1 MRAPLVPRTRPPVPR
16 TRPQVPRARLK
27 ASRYPLPPSPPS
39 TGLPSTAASSTD
51 LSSTGMVAAS
61 SAPAFWQGG
70 RRPDWLV
77 GQLPI
82 GMLDDDFFY
91 RFVSIFQ
98 DEAVTYLDDIDN
110 LANIIDPAVAPP
122 SMVRFMGAWLAL
134 PAINPSLDET
144 YQRRLVRD
152 ASKLL
157 RWRGTQRCLK
167 GMLELITGGPV
178 DVSDRGGVFRE
189 GEAGQRPPEVS
200 IRVDSTGWLPEA
212 TFLEFIR
219 DEVPANCYV
228 GLVIGEREIWSLAS
242 REGG

>member
-1 MRAPLVPRTRPPVPR
+1 MRGPLIPR
-16 TRPQVPRARLK
+16 TRPQVPPTRPK
-27 ASRYPLPPSPPS
+27 VSRYPLPPPPS
-39 TGLPSTAASSTD
+39 TDLSSTTTSSTD
-51 LSSTGMVAAS
+51 LSSTGMVAATS
-61 SAPAFWQGG
+61 GPAFWQGG

-82 GMLDDDFFY
+82 GMLDDDFFN

-167 GMLELITGGPV
+167 GMLELITGGPSKSV
-178 DVSDRGGVFRE
+178 I
-189 GEAGQRPPEVS
+189 AGACS
-200 IRVDSTGWLPEA
+200 TRVRRANDLP
-212 TFLEFIR
+212 R
-219 DEVPANCYV
+219 
-228 GLVIGEREIWSLAS
+228 
-242 REGG
+242 